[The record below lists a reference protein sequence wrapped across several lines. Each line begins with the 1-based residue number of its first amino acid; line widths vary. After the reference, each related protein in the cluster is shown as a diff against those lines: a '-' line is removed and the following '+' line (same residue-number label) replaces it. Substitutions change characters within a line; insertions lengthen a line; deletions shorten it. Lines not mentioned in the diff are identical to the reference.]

1 MNKYPR
7 LIAVAKTYRFQQ
19 LLKSVIKM
27 PTVFFI
33 NKLSFKFKTLSLQY
47 VRMIIIIVVVVV
59 VSC

>member
-27 PTVFFI
+27 PTVFFY
-33 NKLSFKFKTLSLQY
+33 K
-47 VRMIIIIVVVVV
+47 
-59 VSC
+59 